1 MASKYIVALYK
12 KHLFN
17 PAAVVITSYMLG
29 KSASWWVGTASMVPV
44 VLIGG
49 WLVARKLCQEDMIW
63 SFCAAVLVGVGMM
76 TFVQGGTVFLQL
88 EHLLIQ
94 SPLFFFACIMLTEP
108 STAPPTKNLRRLY
121 AVLTGILFIPQI
133 HISMLYSTPEL
144 ALVMGNS
151 FTYLVSPKRKVVLK
165 LSKKMKMAPDIV
177 DFVFKPSQKLS
188 FVPGQYMEFTLAHPH
203 PDSRGIVGIL
213 HLLHR
218 QPKMLFTWAYAFT
231 NKAAALKKRCLK

>member
-1 MASKYIVALYK
+1 
-12 KHLFN
+12 
-17 PAAVVITSYMLG
+17 
-29 KSASWWVGTASMVPV
+29 MVPV